1 MPFLPLILLVALVL
15 MVLAFAKAQRIPSI
29 TDGRQLFDQGEL
41 EAARRVFERLARQRS
56 VHGPGREAA
65 LFWLGRTFEELGRP
79 DDARRVYQRY
89 LADYDLGVGPRP
101 NPQVLPRVRER
112 LAALLSGAPFAGPE
126 GLGTTTDSTE
136 TDPTTLGL
144 ADGKRLLENGRFDQ
158 ARAVF
163 EQVAARA
170 TPGDPARESAL
181 YLLGLAQ
188 EALGRP
194 EDARAAYGRWLDEN
208 AATGRP
214 GSARLKAQVDERLA
228 GLEAASGASPLSPWE
243 RFNREAPL
251 VRVAPREQRPS
262 ERTQVPKGRLVS
274 TDLPPLSLDEVRRDL
289 RRLDAGVRIG
299 GYVLAEKLGEGGMGE
314 VYRALRPVAVK
325 FARSPEAVEHLRRF
339 GTLQGK
345 IDSPRI
351 VKPLEVALEAD
362 PPYVVMEFVDGPTLR
377 ALLEARGALDPG
389 LALPILAEVARGLAD
404 AHAVGVMHLDLK
416 PENVLLDASGAV
428 KLTDFELGREQGEAS
443 QLRLSLSFRSGEVE
457 KMGGTLAYM
466 SPEQRAGK
474 VPDARS
480 DVYTFGV
487 LLFEALTGTLPEPG
501 DRPSDFV
508 PDLPAEIDQL
518 FERCFARLER
528 RHADGRDLVKEL
540 ERALERVPGRLD
552 LAQAVAEVPKRLADM
567 TPPRSLSKRAERE
580 AVVRAIA
587 ETALAPVP
595 ETVVTPVPVPVSL
608 PVPVEPVPVE
618 PVPVPVPE
626 PVEPAVALPA
636 PEPASIAAPR
646 PPIESLLAARPEP
659 EIAPDPV
666 EKREPRVVAEGG

>member
-1 MPFLPLILLVALVL
+1 MPLLPLIFLVALVL
-15 MVLAFAKAQRIPSI
+15 MVLAFAKAQRTPSI

-65 LFWLGRTFEELGRP
+65 LFWLGRTFEELGRAE
-79 DDARRVYQRY
+79 DARRVYQRY

-112 LAALLSGAPFAGPE
+112 LAALLSGAPALE
-126 GLGTTTDSTE
+126 GTTDSTE
-136 TDPTTLGL
+136 TDPATLGL
-144 ADGKRLLENGRFDQ
+144 NDGKRLLENGRFDQ

-208 AATGRP
+208 AAMGRP

-228 GLEAASGASPLSPWE
+228 GLEAASGAPPLSPWE
-243 RFNREAPL
+243 RFQREAPL
-251 VRVAPREQRPS
+251 VRVSPRQREP
-262 ERTQVPKGRLVS
+262 ERPLVPKGRLLG
-274 TDLPPLSLDEVRRDL
+274 TDLPPLTLDEVRRDL
-289 RRLDAGVRIG
+289 RRLDAGVRVG

-314 VYRALRPVAVK
+314 VFRALRPVAVK

-404 AHAVGVMHLDLK
+404 AHAAGVMHLDLK

-457 KMGGTLAYM
+457 KLGGTLAYM

-474 VPDARS
+474 VPDVRS

-528 RHADGRDLVKEL
+528 RHADGRELVKEL

-552 LAQAVAEVPKRLADM
+552 LAAAIADVPKRLAD
-567 TPPRSLSKRAERE
+567 TAPPRSLSRKAERD
-580 AVVRAIA
+580 AVVRALAAATVVA
-587 ETALAPVP
+587 EVVPAAPVAGP
-595 ETVVTPVPVPVSL
+595 DPVPTPVPVL
-608 PVPVEPVPVE
+608 
-618 PVPVPVPE
+618 VPE
-626 PVEPAVALPA
+626 PVVVAPPPVEPAPLEPA
-636 PEPASIAAPR
+636 PVAAPR
-646 PPIESLLAARPEP
+646 PPIEALLAARPAPEAEP
-659 EIAPDPV
+659 IAPDPI
-666 EKREPRVVAEGG
+666 EKREGRVVAEGG